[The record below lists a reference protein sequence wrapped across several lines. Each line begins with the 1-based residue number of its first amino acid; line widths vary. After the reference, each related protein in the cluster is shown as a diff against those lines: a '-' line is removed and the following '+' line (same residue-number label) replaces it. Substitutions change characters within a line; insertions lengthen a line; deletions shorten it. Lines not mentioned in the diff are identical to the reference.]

1 MLNDKQ
7 IEKILK
13 RDALDETEK
22 MTGSS
27 YSDSPFTQQMALLN
41 HLEAVAHREAA
52 MLLTGD
58 TAFSNKL
65 DYYMKAASSIGFKK
79 VLELPF
85 AVKSDWDERPR
96 NETYFIF
103 WRDGILLSFDTYS
116 SDHVNGGNFYYNW
129 KGDRSK
135 NHGILSSGGA
145 AEDTSIW
152 VGSHDCREGL
162 KFHIR
167 QLEQAG
173 EFMKKWVERPFLWLL
188 HHGDTANDK
197 VYDHESIN
205 AKRIAML
212 PREVRE
218 AITP

>member
-27 YSDSPFTQQMALLN
+27 YKDSPFTQQMAILN

-96 NETYFIF
+96 IETYFIF
-103 WRDGILLSFDTYS
+103 WRDGILLSFDTYN
-116 SDHVNGGNFYYNW
+116 SDHVNGGHFYYNW
-129 KGDRSK
+129 KGPRGSY
-135 NHGILSSGGA
+135 LSSGHA
-145 AEDTSIW
+145 VENDIW
-152 VGSHDCREGL
+152 VGDHDCREGL

-167 QLEQAG
+167 QLEENG
-173 EFMKKWVERPFLWLL
+173 SFLPKWVERPFLWML

-197 VYDHESIN
+197 VYDYESLN

-218 AITP
+218 AITPAC